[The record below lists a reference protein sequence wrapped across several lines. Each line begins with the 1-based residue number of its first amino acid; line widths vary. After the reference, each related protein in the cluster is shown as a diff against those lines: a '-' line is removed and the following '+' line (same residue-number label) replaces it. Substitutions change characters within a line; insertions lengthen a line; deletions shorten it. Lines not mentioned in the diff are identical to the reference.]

1 MGAESMMT
9 AMMTRRAIGIMSA
22 SMATLLISPAV
33 PARAQEGAAE
43 RAGEALDNAGRN
55 IRRGVENAV
64 ARGRTSAQ
72 EQELLARV
80 YGRIHW
86 DRTLIGSSMV
96 LEVQEG
102 GTTVLRGS
110 VPTKVARD
118 RAVVLAR
125 DTIGVTQVV
134 DELVI
139 TPNVR
144 IVPVPAPAP
153 TPTARVTVVKP
164 ARVVPAP
171 AATTETET
179 TITTTVTKP

>member
-1 MGAESMMT
+1 MKT
-9 AMMTRRAIGIMSA
+9 AMMSRRAVGISSA
-22 SMATLLISPAV
+22 LLAALLIAPAV
-33 PARAQEGAAE
+33 PAGAQEGAAE

-55 IRRGVENAV
+55 VRRGVENAV
-64 ARGRTSAQ
+64 ARGRMSAQ

-80 YGRIHW
+80 YGRVHW

-96 LEVQEG
+96 LEAQEG
-102 GTTVLRGS
+102 GTIVLRGS
-110 VPTKVARD
+110 VPTKAARD
-118 RAVVLAR
+118 RVVVLAR

-139 TPNVR
+139 ASNVR
-144 IVPVPAPAP
+144 VVPVPAPAP

>member
-1 MGAESMMT
+1 MMT

-22 SMATLLISPAV
+22 SMAALLIAPAV

-43 RAGEALDNAGRN
+43 RTGEALDNAGRN

-64 ARGRTSAQ
+64 ARGRASAQ

-110 VPTKVARD
+110 VPTKAARD
-118 RAVVLAR
+118 RVVVLAR

-134 DELVI
+134 DQLVI

-144 IVPVPAPAP
+144 IVPAPTSTPTATTTVIKPVRAVPAPAE
-153 TPTARVTVVKP
+153 T
-164 ARVVPAP
+164 
-171 AATTETET
+171 TET